1 MIDPEF
7 EKRLLNWGARAKHQS
22 QAPGKS
28 PMVGV
33 MEAVRLQKGN
43 PDGFQLAPSRGQI
56 FDNHD
61 ADILDRA
68 YSSPTLPDIVKRIV
82 RLKYCHPLGADD
94 TFVAWRCRIPTRSF
108 PRHLEAAVAI
118 FQEAVEALDKT
129 ART

>member
-22 QAPGKS
+22 QAPGRS

-43 PDGFQLAPSRGQI
+43 PDGFQLAPSRGPR
-56 FDNHD
+56 FDDKD
-61 ADILDRA
+61 ADRLDQA
-68 YSSPTLPDIVKRIV
+68 YSSPKLSEIVKRIV
-82 RLKYCHPLGADD
+82 RLKYCHPEGDD
-94 TFVAWRCRIPTRSF
+94 DMFVAKRCRIPYRSF
-108 PRHLEAAVAI
+108 PRRFEAAVAI
-118 FQEAVEALDKT
+118 FQEAVEALDKA